1 MREMLIQ
8 GNDFDEISC
17 VSLDRYE
24 DQIQSLPESF
34 TTVIEVPTVKKT
46 IIPHIW

>member
-1 MREMLIQ
+1 MI
-8 GNDFDEISC
+8 FDEIRY

-24 DQIQSLPESF
+24 DQIESLPEST
-34 TTVIEVPTVKKT
+34 TTVIEVPTVKKI